1 MKKKKAAKKE
11 ENLADLLSAG
21 LNVGGKKKK

>member
-1 MKKKKAAKKE
+1 VKKKKAAKKE
-11 ENLADLLSAG
+11 DNLADLLSAG